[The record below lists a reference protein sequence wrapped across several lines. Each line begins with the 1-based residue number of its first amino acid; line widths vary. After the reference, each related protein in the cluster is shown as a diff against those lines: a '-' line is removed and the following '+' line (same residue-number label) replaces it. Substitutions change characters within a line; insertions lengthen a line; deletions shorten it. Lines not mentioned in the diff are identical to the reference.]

1 MRILVGFEWFVL
13 FYFIAVNAL
22 YALLFISAMREVH
35 VHRASEWEET
45 QSRLLGSA
53 IAPRVSILAPAYN
66 EEATVTESVRGLLT
80 LSYPNLEVVL
90 VNDGSR
96 DRTLDTLKRSFS
108 LQPIHNI
115 FRRQIETQPIRA
127 LYRSR
132 EFPNLVIVDKDNGG
146 KADALNA
153 GLNLCSGELVCA
165 IDADTLIEPDA
176 LLRMVRPF
184 LKSDDI
190 VAGGG
195 TIRVANG
202 SHVYAGRVIEARA
215 PLHPIPGFQV
225 IEYLRAFLFGRLGW
239 NRRGGNLI
247 ISGAF
252 GLFRRDAMI
261 RVGGYLHDTV
271 GEDMELVARLRTAGL
286 EDGGPHKVEFV
297 ADPVAWTE
305 VPQSW
310 STLGRQRDR
319 WHRGLADV
327 VWRYRR
333 LFFNPRYGSLG
344 LVVYPYF
351 VLIELIAP
359 VVEMAGLMLLPIGIW
374 TGALDVQFALLF
386 LLVAYGLGLILT
398 MATLLLEEWTFHRY
412 ERPADLLLLVVWT
425 LLEPFGYRQL
435 TLVWRL
441 RGLIKYLRKRSDWG
455 VMHRRGFTSTDPDEI
470 ETGAFYPQ
478 EPGADALGELDHKEA
493 HAGDRAR
500 PAV

>member
-1 MRILVGFEWFVL
+1 VVTLSDSAIQILVAFEWFVL
-13 FYFIAVNAL
+13 VYFVFVNAGYL
-22 YALLFISAMREVH
+22 MLIISALREV
-35 VHRASEWEET
+35 RENSASEWDEPE
-45 QSRLLGSA
+45 SKIVGSA
-53 IAPRVSILAPAYN
+53 LAPRVSILAPAYN
-66 EEATVTESVRGLLT
+66 EEATVTESVRALLT

-90 VNDGSR
+90 VNDGST
-96 DRTLDTLKRSFS
+96 DGTLDTLKSAFS
-108 LQPIHNI
+108 LHPIHNI
-115 FRRQIETQPIRA
+115 FRRQIETQPTHG
-127 LYRSR
+127 LFRSK
-132 EFPNLVIVDKDNGG
+132 EFPSLVVVDKSNGG

-184 LKSDDI
+184 LRSDDI

-202 SHVYAGRVIEARA
+202 SRVYAGRVVEARA
-215 PLHPIPGFQV
+215 PRHPLAGFQV

-239 NRRGGNLI
+239 NRKGGNLI

-261 RVGGYLHDTV
+261 GVGGYLHDTV
-271 GEDMELVARLRTAGL
+271 GEDMELVARLRTKGL
-286 EDGGPHKVEFV
+286 EEGGPHKVEFV
-297 ADPVAWTE
+297 PDPVAWTE
-305 VPQSW
+305 VPQSMRM
-310 STLGRQRDR
+310 LGRQRDR

-359 VVEMAGLMLLPIGIW
+359 VIEALGLLMLPIGIW
-374 TGALDVQFALLF
+374 TGAFDIEFALLF

-398 MATLLLEEWTFHRY
+398 VATLLLEEWTFHRY
-412 ERPADLLLLVVWT
+412 QEPVDLLILIAWT
-425 LLEPFGYRQL
+425 ILETFGYRQL
-435 TLVWRL
+435 TLIWRL
-441 RGLIKYLRKRSDWG
+441 RGLIKYLRGRKEWG
-455 VMHRRGFTSTDPDEI
+455 VMARKGFADPDAVEP
-470 ETGAFYPQ
+470 ETAGVGIA
-478 EPGADALGELDHKEA
+478 GET
-493 HAGDRAR
+493 
-500 PAV
+500 AVASVGEHN